1 MSGIEETTNRY
12 SQPPPSIKRPP
23 SSPTSVVPHSFPS
36 SKFTYDSP
44 DFYVPYSNF
53 NYAADL
59 YSRYMYDT
67 GYDPTLLSFPSLYGP
82 RTAASPPPPPRT
94 AEIPLENKT
103 PARWPNVTNEILMRA
118 QQSIEG
124 TVDFDGQDLATLEQ
138 EARDSYY
145 GTMPIWHL
153 SGLPAPLRKGVSP
166 RPLSNLAVSFENLT
180 PSAWPKTVSEYM
192 LDTVRTL
199 PNRTQVA
206 GSATELALLVGVPF
220 VAINYGLPLAAYS
233 LGYTAGVLPYYAGSV
248 GMPSLI
254 SIPDFSSI
262 AWSSI
267 ATWSNLAKFT
277 VAGGVYVAS
286 EEILERYQPIGKAV
300 SIQYDWIPYTAA
312 AVRGGVVG
320 FWIWLQLTNPYYS
333 ALTSILSSGAL
344 SIAWLIY
351 DVSKEIQF
359 SRAAILAAVSAMA
372 SPLAAFMTLIAFFG
386 EWAFYHGE
394 EHIPERFKDP
404 LGKLGKMG
412 AEAAAAAAAAIREA
426 AAAIAGAMG
435 SVGAG
440 LQSTIQQ
447 YLYYLL
453 AALGVYVGY
462 KVLTA

>member
-1 MSGIEETTNRY
+1 MENPAIQQLQFFTPRY
-12 SQPPPSIKRPP
+12 NPYSRPVKRLPPLPRPAP
-23 SSPTSVVPHSFPS
+23 PTSVVPHSFPS

-53 NYAADL
+53 NYAADF
-59 YSRYMYDT
+59 YYRYMYDT

-103 PARWPNVTNEILMRA
+103 PARWPNVTNEILMRS

-145 GTMPIWHL
+145 GTMPVWHL

-180 PSAWPKTVSEYM
+180 PSAWPQTVSEYM
-192 LDTVRTL
+192 LDAL
-199 PNRTQVA
+199 PSKEQMV
-206 GSATELALLVGVPF
+206 
-220 VAINYGLPLAAYS
+220 PLAAFPLVIAGYGAVLASSATLPVLYGGGLAAYYALPALPSYS
-233 LGYTAGVLPYYAGSV
+233 MSLPLVGKVPGGIGGILALAGGAYVMSSDRFVPTGSAVARVSVAGVRG
-248 GMPSLI
+248 
-254 SIPDFSSI
+254 
-262 AWSSI
+262 
-267 ATWSNLAKFT
+267 
-277 VAGGVYVAS
+277 
-286 EEILERYQPIGKAV
+286 
-300 SIQYDWIPYTAA
+300 AA
-312 AVRGGVVG
+312 AVYATG
-320 FWIWLQLTNPYYS
+320 IILQLAVPWPITLLGAAGAA
-333 ALTSILSSGAL
+333 ALEFYGFGVASRRLLGI
-344 SIAWLIY
+344 
-351 DVSKEIQF
+351 
-359 SRAAILAAVSAMA
+359 SRAAIFTALAAM
-372 SPLAAFMTLIAFFG
+372 SPAAAFLTLLFWFG
-386 EWAFYHGE
+386 EFYVLNE
-394 EHIPERFKDP
+394 LDLPSLPEGVKDP
-404 LGKLGKMG
+404 LGALRKMA

>member
-1 MSGIEETTNRY
+1 MLRLVGRMSGIEETTNRY
-12 SQPPPSIKRPP
+12 SQPPPSIKRPA
-23 SSPTSVVPHSFPS
+23 SSPTSVAYSFPS

-94 AEIPLENKT
+94 TEIPLENKT

-138 EARDSYY
+138 ETRDSYY

-192 LDTVRTL
+192 IDQVR
-199 PNRTQVA
+199 RASKEQMV
-206 GSATELALLVGVPF
+206 
-220 VAINYGLPLAAYS
+220 PLAAFPLVIAGYGAFLASSATLPVLYGGGLAAYYALPALPSYS
-233 LGYTAGVLPYYAGSV
+233 MSLPLVGKVPGGIAGVLTLAGGAYV
-248 GMPSLI
+248 M
-254 SIPDFSSI
+254 SSDRFVPTGS
-262 AWSSI
+262 AVARVS
-267 ATWSNLAKFT
+267 
-277 VAGGVYVAS
+277 VAGVRG
-286 EEILERYQPIGKAV
+286 
-300 SIQYDWIPYTAA
+300 AA
-312 AVRGGVVG
+312 AVYATG
-320 FWIWLQLTNPYYS
+320 IILQLAVPWPITLLGAAGAA
-333 ALTSILSSGAL
+333 ALEFYGFGVASRRLLGI
-344 SIAWLIY
+344 
-351 DVSKEIQF
+351 
-359 SRAAILAAVSAMA
+359 SRAAIFTALAAM
-372 SPLAAFMTLIAFFG
+372 SPAAAFLTLLFWFG
-386 EWAFYHGE
+386 EFYVLNE
-394 EHIPERFKDP
+394 LDLPSLPEGVKDP
-404 LGKLGKMG
+404 LGALRKMA

-453 AALGVYVGY
+453 AALGVYIGY